1 MDNVEEF
8 GTISSMLI
16 GLEIATFLLNTG
28 RGLQAMMLGEA
39 CLIFLKSKELEKKT
53 CFLFTRTIKTI
64 MFTAACMASSYTSAE
79 RYAKELLDMYHAS
92 SDTIVEKRTINMI
105 TFELGKI
112 YQIQNE
118 FEKAKQ
124 YYQRAIDLTKSTADK
139 ETEAICYLA
148 LGGLSYSRSEYHKA
162 KRCYE
167 KAVAITVSYGDR
179 IREAIIYGNL
189 GRVVQSLGEYDKAE
203 KYYKKALE
211 IRKKTG
217 DREEEANDYGNLG
230 TLFYSLGEYEKA
242 KEYIERALAIRKEI
256 GDRKGEATDYGNL
269 GTLFQS
275 VGEYEKAKEYTE
287 KALAIRKEIGDRK
300 GEAADYGNLGTLFQ
314 SLGEYEKA
322 KEYTEKA
329 LAIRKE
335 IGDRKGEAAD
345 YGNLG
350 TLFQSLG
357 EYEKAKE
364 YTEKAL
370 AIRKE
375 IGDRN
380 GEATDYGNLGTLFQ
394 SLGEYGK
401 ANEYIE
407 KALAIRKKIGDR
419 KGEAAHYGNL
429 GTLFQSLGE
438 YGKAKEYT
446 EEALAISKEIGD
458 RKGEAAHYG
467 NLGTLFQSLGEYE
480 KAKEYTE
487 EALAIRKE
495 IGDRVGEATDSGNL
509 GTLFRSL
516 GEYEKA
522 KEYTERALAITKE
535 IGYREREA
543 TDYGNLGRLFQSL
556 GKYGKAKEY
565 TEKALAI
572 RKEMGHREGEAADYR
587 NLGALFQSLGEYG
600 KAKEYTEKALAI
612 RKEIGNRKEEATDY
626 GILGSLLHFQG
637 ELDKAEVHFRK
648 AISICKVI
656 GHNMSEFQI
665 LCALTVL
672 KLAQSNFQ
680 EASSFLYRAIEI
692 FEKLR
697 DFVKDDDY
705 FKIAL
710 MEEHGAFPY
719 QILSKLLS
727 VSGKPEDFLYVEEL
741 RRARALSDLMR
752 AQYSANQPQFLQS
765 LFSIHDVIK
774 REANCSFLYLS
785 VDDKDV
791 RIWVL
796 KTSGGILFRR
806 KKRMDLT
813 DSFGNAG
820 SVSNLKEFFS
830 KSFRHFAILP
840 TENYEDRSLN
850 DGPVLALPHDVWRS
864 PPPHDETEVMERS
877 LRSFH
882 KIIIAPVADFLKE
895 PEIIIV
901 PDSCMYQVPF
911 AALLD
916 EGGRYLSDKF
926 RIRIVPSLTVLEV
939 IQDSPSNYHCK
950 TGALIVGEPE
960 VREVI
965 YRGEQM
971 ILDPLPGARKEAE
984 MIGKMLGVIPLLG
997 KDATK
1002 EAVLEQMKSV
1012 ALIHFAAHGNPDRG
1026 EIALSPVSTT
1036 NSTPQEEEYLL
1047 TMADVSK
1054 VQLRAKL
1061 VVLSCCHSGCG
1072 EIKVEGV
1079 IGIARAFLGSGAR
1092 SVLVARWALDDEST
1106 EQFMKCF
1113 YEHLFRGESAS
1124 ESLHEVRK
1132 WMRGNPK
1139 YSEVKKW
1146 ATFMLIGDNVTL
1158 R

>member
-16 GLEIATFLLNTG
+16 GVEIATFLLNTG

-53 CFLFTRTIKTI
+53 CFLFIRTIKSI
-64 MFTAACMASSYTSAE
+64 MFKAACMASSYTSAE
-79 RYAKELLDMYHAS
+79 RYAKELLVMYHAS
-92 SDTIVEKRTINMI
+92 SDTIVEERTINII

-139 ETEAICYLA
+139 ETEAKCYLA

-179 IREAIIYGNL
+179 IMEAIIYGNL

-275 VGEYEKAKEYTE
+275 LGEYRKAKEYTE
-287 KALAIRKEIGDRK
+287 KALAIRKEIGDRE

-350 TLFQSLG
+350 TLFHSLG

-364 YTEKAL
+364 YTKKAL

-375 IGDRN
+375 IGDRE
-380 GEATDYGNLGTLFQ
+380 GEATD
-394 SLGEYGK
+394 
-401 ANEYIE
+401 
-407 KALAIRKKIGDR
+407 
-419 KGEAAHYGNL
+419 YGNL

-741 RRARALSDLMR
+741 RRARALADLMR

-850 DGPVLALPHDVWRS
+850 DRPVLALPHDVWRS

-916 EGGRYLSDKF
+916 EGGRYLSEKF
-926 RIRIVPSLTVLEV
+926 RMRVVPSLTVLKV
-939 IQDSPSNYHCK
+939 IQDSPSSYHSK

-960 VREVI
+960 VSKVI
-965 YRGEQM
+965 YRGKQM
-971 ILDPLPGARKEAE
+971 ILCSLPAARKEAE

-1061 VVLSCCHSGCG
+1061 VVLSCCHSGRG

-1092 SVLVARWALDDEST
+1092 SVLVARWDVDDEST

>member
-53 CFLFTRTIKTI
+53 CFLFIRTIKMI
-64 MFTAACMASSYTSAE
+64 MFKAACMASSYTSAE

-92 SDTIVEKRTINMI
+92 GDTIEEGKM
-105 TFELGKI
+105 TFKLGKI
-112 YQIQNE
+112 YESQNE
-118 FEKAKQ
+118 FEKAKK
-124 YYQRAIDLTKSTADK
+124 YYQKAIDVTECTADK
-139 ETEAICYLA
+139 QTRGKCYFA
-148 LGGLSYSRSEYHKA
+148 MGHLSYSRSEYHKA
-162 KRCYE
+162 KKYFE
-167 KAVAITVSYGDR
+167 NALAITVSYGDR
-179 IREAIIYGNL
+179 IREATIYGNL
-189 GRVVQSLGEYDKAE
+189 GTVVQSLGEYDKAE
-203 KYYKKALE
+203 KYYRKALE

-217 DREEEANDYGNLG
+217 DRE
-230 TLFYSLGEYEKA
+230 
-242 KEYIERALAIRKEI
+242 
-256 GDRKGEATDYGNL
+256 
-269 GTLFQS
+269 
-275 VGEYEKAKEYTE
+275 
-287 KALAIRKEIGDRK
+287 
-300 GEAADYGNLGTLFQ
+300 GEAADYGNLGTLFH

-350 TLFQSLG
+350 TLFHSLG
-357 EYEKAKE
+357 EYGKAKEYTEKALAIRKEIGDREGEAADYGNLGTLFHSLAEYEKAKE

-375 IGDRN
+375 IGDRK
-380 GEATDYGNLGTLFQ
+380 GEAADYGNLGTLFH
-394 SLGEYGK
+394 SLGEYEK
-401 ANEYIE
+401 AKEYTE
-407 KALAIRKKIGDR
+407 KALAIKMEIGDR
-419 KGEAAHYGNL
+419 KGEAACYGNL

-741 RRARALSDLMR
+741 RRARALADLMR

-850 DGPVLALPHDVWRS
+850 DRPVLALPHDVWRS

-916 EGGRYLSDKF
+916 EGGRYLSEKF
-926 RIRIVPSLTVLEV
+926 RMRVVPSLTVLKV
-939 IQDSPSNYHCK
+939 IQDSPSSYHSK

-960 VREVI
+960 VSKVI
-965 YRGEQM
+965 YRGKQM
-971 ILDPLPGARKEAE
+971 ILCSLPAARKEAE

-1036 NSTPQEEEYLL
+1036 KNTPQEEEYLL
-1047 TMADVSK
+1047 TMAEVSK

-1061 VVLSCCHSGCG
+1061 VVLSCCHSGRG

>member
-1 MDNVEEF
+1 M
-8 GTISSMLI
+8 
-16 GLEIATFLLNTG
+16 
-28 RGLQAMMLGEA
+28 
-39 CLIFLKSKELEKKT
+39 C
-53 CFLFTRTIKTI
+53 
-64 MFTAACMASSYTSAE
+64 
-79 RYAKELLDMYHAS
+79 HAS
-92 SDTIVEKRTINMI
+92 GDTIEEGKM
-105 TFELGKI
+105 TFKLGKI
-112 YQIQNE
+112 YESQNE
-118 FEKAKQ
+118 FEKAKK
-124 YYQRAIDLTKSTADK
+124 YYQKAIDVTECTADK
-139 ETEAICYLA
+139 QTRGKCYFA
-148 LGGLSYSRSEYHKA
+148 MGHLSYSRSEYHKA
-162 KRCYE
+162 KKYFE
-167 KAVAITVSYGDR
+167 NALAIIVSDGDR
-179 IREAIIYGNL
+179 IREAIMYGNL
-189 GRVVQSLGEYDKAE
+189 GTVVQSIGEYDKAE

-217 DREEEANDYGNLG
+217 DRE
-230 TLFYSLGEYEKA
+230 
-242 KEYIERALAIRKEI
+242 
-256 GDRKGEATDYGNL
+256 
-269 GTLFQS
+269 
-275 VGEYEKAKEYTE
+275 
-287 KALAIRKEIGDRK
+287 

-350 TLFQSLG
+350 TLFHSLG

-375 IGDRN
+375 IGDRK
-380 GEATDYGNLGTLFQ
+380 GEAADYGNLGTLFH
-394 SLGEYGK
+394 SL
-401 ANEYIE
+401 
-407 KALAIRKKIGDR
+407 
-419 KGEAAHYGNL
+419 
-429 GTLFQSLGE
+429 
-438 YGKAKEYT
+438 
-446 EEALAISKEIGD
+446 
-458 RKGEAAHYG
+458 
-467 NLGTLFQSLGEYE
+467 
-480 KAKEYTE
+480 
-487 EALAIRKE
+487 
-495 IGDRVGEATDSGNL
+495 
-509 GTLFRSL
+509 
-516 GEYEKA
+516 
-522 KEYTERALAITKE
+522 
-535 IGYREREA
+535 
-543 TDYGNLGRLFQSL
+543 
-556 GKYGKAKEY
+556 
-565 TEKALAI
+565 
-572 RKEMGHREGEAADYR
+572 
-587 NLGALFQSLGEYG
+587 
-600 KAKEYTEKALAI
+600 
-612 RKEIGNRKEEATDY
+612 
-626 GILGSLLHFQG
+626 G
-637 ELDKAEVHFRK
+637 ELDKAEVHLSK
-648 AISICKVI
+648 ALSICKAI
-656 GHNMSEFQI
+656 GHNMNEFKT
-665 LCALTVL
+665 LCGLTVL

-680 EASSFLYRAIEI
+680 EAFSYLLRTIEK

-697 DFVKDDDY
+697 HFVKDNDY
-705 FKIAL
+705 FKISL
-710 MEEHGAFPY
+710 LEEHGAFPY
-719 QILSKLLS
+719 KILSKLVS
-727 VSGKPEDFLYVEEL
+727 VSGNPEDSLYVEEL
-741 RRARALSDLMR
+741 RRARALADLMT
-752 AQYSANQPQFLQS
+752 AQYSAKQPQFSGDPQLA
-765 LFSIHDVIK
+765 LFCIHDIIK
-774 REANCSFLYLS
+774 REANCTFVYLS
-785 VDDKDV
+785 VDDEDV

-796 KTSGGILFRR
+796 KTSGGIIFRR
-806 KKRMDLT
+806 KKGKDS

-820 SVSNLKEFFS
+820 SVPNLKVLFS
-830 KSFRHFAILP
+830 ESFRHFAIPP

-850 DGPVLALPHDVWRS
+850 DEPVLKLSGDVKRS
-864 PPPHDETEVMERS
+864 PPSHDETKDMKTC
-877 LRSFH
+877 LRLFH
-882 KIIIAPVADFLKE
+882 KIIIAPVADILKE

-916 EGGRYLSDKF
+916 EGGRCLSEKF
-926 RIRIVPSLTVLEV
+926 RIRIVPSLTVLKV
-939 IQDSPSNYHCK
+939 IQDSPSNYHSN

-965 YRGEQM
+965 YKEKQM

-1036 NSTPQEEEYLL
+1036 NNTPQEEEYLL

-1054 VQLRAKL
+1054 VKLRAKL

-1132 WMRGNPK
+1132 WMRGNSK

>member
-16 GLEIATFLLNTG
+16 GVEIATFLLNTG

-53 CFLFTRTIKTI
+53 CFLFIRTIKMI
-64 MFTAACMASSYTSAE
+64 MFKAACMASSYTSAE

-92 SDTIVEKRTINMI
+92 SDTIIEKRTINMI

-139 ETEAICYLA
+139 ETEAKCYLA

-275 VGEYEKAKEYTE
+275 LGEYRKAKEYTE
-287 KALAIRKEIGDRK
+287 KALAIRKEIGDRE
-300 GEAADYGNLGTLFQ
+300 GEAADYGNLGTLFH

-350 TLFQSLG
+350 TLLHSLA

-375 IGDRN
+375 IGDRE
-380 GEATDYGNLGTLFQ
+380 GEATD
-394 SLGEYGK
+394 
-401 ANEYIE
+401 
-407 KALAIRKKIGDR
+407 
-419 KGEAAHYGNL
+419 YGNL

-705 FKIAL
+705 SKIAL
-710 MEEHGAFPY
+710 MEKHGAFPY

-741 RRARALSDLMR
+741 RRARALADLMR

-916 EGGRYLSDKF
+916 EGGRYLSEKF
-926 RIRIVPSLTVLEV
+926 RMRVVPSLTVLKV
-939 IQDSPSNYHCK
+939 IQDSPSSYHSK

-960 VREVI
+960 VSKVI
-965 YRGEQM
+965 YRGKQM
-971 ILDPLPGARKEAE
+971 ILCSLPAARKEAE

-1012 ALIHFAAHGNPDRG
+1012 ALIHFAAHGDSERG

-1047 TMADVSK
+1047 MIAEVSK

-1061 VVLSCCHSGCG
+1061 VVLSCCHSGRG

>member
-1 MDNVEEF
+1 MDNVEELMETF
-8 GTISSMLI
+8 SMLI
-16 GLEIATFLLNTG
+16 GLVVATFFLNTG
-28 RGLQAMMLGEA
+28 RGLQAVMLGEE
-39 CLIFLKSKELEKKT
+39 CLNFLKSDELESKT
-53 CFLFTRTIKTI
+53 RFRLI
-64 MFTAACMASSYTSAE
+64 MEIYTLMFQAACMASNHTSAE
-79 RYAKELLDMYHAS
+79 RYAKELLDMCHAS
-92 SDTIVEKRTINMI
+92 GDTIEEGKM
-105 TFELGKI
+105 TFKLGKI
-112 YQIQNE
+112 YEGQNE

-124 YYQRAIDLTKSTADK
+124 YYQKAIDMTECTADK
-139 ETEAICYLA
+139 QTRGKCYFA
-148 LGGLSYSRSEYHKA
+148 MGHLSYSRSEYHKA
-162 KRCYE
+162 KRYFE
-167 KAVAITVSYGDR
+167 NALAITVSYGDR
-179 IREAIIYGNL
+179 IREATIYGNL
-189 GRVVQSLGEYDKAE
+189 GTVLQSLGEYGKAE

-217 DREEEANDYGNLG
+217 DRE
-230 TLFYSLGEYEKA
+230 
-242 KEYIERALAIRKEI
+242 
-256 GDRKGEATDYGNL
+256 
-269 GTLFQS
+269 
-275 VGEYEKAKEYTE
+275 
-287 KALAIRKEIGDRK
+287 

-335 IGDRKGEAAD
+335 IGDREGEAAD

-375 IGDRN
+375 IGDRE
-380 GEATDYGNLGTLFQ
+380 GEAADYGNLGTLFH
-394 SLGEYGK
+394 SL
-401 ANEYIE
+401 
-407 KALAIRKKIGDR
+407 
-419 KGEAAHYGNL
+419 
-429 GTLFQSLGE
+429 
-438 YGKAKEYT
+438 
-446 EEALAISKEIGD
+446 
-458 RKGEAAHYG
+458 
-467 NLGTLFQSLGEYE
+467 
-480 KAKEYTE
+480 
-487 EALAIRKE
+487 
-495 IGDRVGEATDSGNL
+495 
-509 GTLFRSL
+509 
-516 GEYEKA
+516 
-522 KEYTERALAITKE
+522 
-535 IGYREREA
+535 
-543 TDYGNLGRLFQSL
+543 
-556 GKYGKAKEY
+556 
-565 TEKALAI
+565 
-572 RKEMGHREGEAADYR
+572 
-587 NLGALFQSLGEYG
+587 
-600 KAKEYTEKALAI
+600 
-612 RKEIGNRKEEATDY
+612 
-626 GILGSLLHFQG
+626 G
-637 ELDKAEVHFRK
+637 ELDKAEVHLSK
-648 AISICKVI
+648 ALSICKAI
-656 GHNMSEFQI
+656 GHNMNEFKT
-665 LCALTVL
+665 LCGLTVL

-680 EASSFLYRAIEI
+680 EAFSYLLRTIEKL
-692 FEKLR
+692 EKLR
-697 DFVKDDDY
+697 HFVKDNDY
-705 FKIAL
+705 FKISL
-710 MEEHGAFPY
+710 LEEHGAFPY
-719 QILSKLLS
+719 QILSKLVS
-727 VSGKPEDFLYVEEL
+727 VSGNPEDSLYVEEL
-741 RRARALSDLMR
+741 RRARALADLMT
-752 AQYSANQPQFLQS
+752 AQYSAKQPQFSGDPQLA
-765 LFSIHDVIK
+765 LFSIHDIIK
-774 REANCSFLYLS
+774 REANCTFVYLS
-785 VDDKDV
+785 VDDEDV

-796 KTSGGILFRR
+796 ETSGGIIFRR
-806 KKRMDLT
+806 KKGKDS

-820 SVSNLKEFFS
+820 SLPNPKVLFS
-830 KSFRHFAILP
+830 ESFRHFAIPP
-840 TENYEDRSLN
+840 TDNYEDRSLN
-850 DGPVLALPHDVWRS
+850 DEPVRKLSGDVKRS
-864 PPPHDETEVMERS
+864 PPSHDETEDMKTC
-877 LRSFH
+877 LRLFH
-882 KIIIAPVADFLKE
+882 KIIIAPVADILKE

-916 EGGRYLSDKF
+916 EGGRYLSEKF
-926 RIRIVPSLTVLEV
+926 RIRVVPSLTVLKV
-939 IQDSPSNYHCK
+939 IQDSPSNYHSN

-965 YRGEQM
+965 YKGKQM

-1002 EAVLEQMKSV
+1002 ESVLEQMKSV

-1092 SVLVARWALDDEST
+1092 SVLVARWALDDELT

-1132 WMRGNPK
+1132 WMRGNSK

>member
-16 GLEIATFLLNTG
+16 GVEIATFLLNTG

-53 CFLFTRTIKTI
+53 CFLFIRTIKMI
-64 MFTAACMASSYTSAE
+64 MFKAACMASSYTSAE
-79 RYAKELLDMYHAS
+79 RYAKELLVMYHAS
-92 SDTIVEKRTINMI
+92 SDTIVEERTINII

-139 ETEAICYLA
+139 ETEAKCYLA

-242 KEYIERALAIRKEI
+242 KEYTEKALAIRKEI
-256 GDRKGEATDYGNL
+256 GDREGEAADYGNL

-275 VGEYEKAKEYTE
+275 LGEYGKAKEYTE
-287 KALAIRKEIGDRK
+287 KALAIRKEIGDREGEAADYGNLGTLFQSLGEYGKAKEYTEKAIAIRKEIGDRK
-300 GEAADYGNLGTLFQ
+300 GEAADYGNLGTLLYL
-314 SLGEYEKA
+314 LGEYEKT
-322 KEYTEKA
+322 KEYTERA

-335 IGDRKGEAAD
+335 IGDRE
-345 YGNLG
+345 
-350 TLFQSLG
+350 
-357 EYEKAKE
+357 
-364 YTEKAL
+364 
-370 AIRKE
+370 
-375 IGDRN
+375 
-380 GEATDYGNLGTLFQ
+380 GEATD
-394 SLGEYGK
+394 
-401 ANEYIE
+401 
-407 KALAIRKKIGDR
+407 
-419 KGEAAHYGNL
+419 YGNL

-741 RRARALSDLMR
+741 RRARALADLMR

-850 DGPVLALPHDVWRS
+850 DRPVLALPHDVWRS

-916 EGGRYLSDKF
+916 EGGRYLSEKF
-926 RIRIVPSLTVLEV
+926 RMRVVPSLTVLKV
-939 IQDSPSNYHCK
+939 IQDSPSSYHSK

-960 VREVI
+960 VSKVI
-965 YRGEQM
+965 YRGKQM
-971 ILDPLPGARKEAE
+971 ILCSLPAARKEAE

-1012 ALIHFAAHGNPDRG
+1012 ALIHFAAHGDPDRG

-1061 VVLSCCHSGCG
+1061 VVLSCCHSGRG

>member
-53 CFLFTRTIKTI
+53 CFLFIRTIKMI
-64 MFTAACMASSYTSAE
+64 MFKAACMASSYTSAE
-79 RYAKELLDMYHAS
+79 RYAKELLVMYHAS
-92 SDTIVEKRTINMI
+92 SDTIVEERTINII

-139 ETEAICYLA
+139 ETEAKCYLA

-275 VGEYEKAKEYTE
+275 LGEYRKAKEYTE
-287 KALAIRKEIGDRK
+287 KALAIRKEIGDREGEAADYGNLGTLFQSLGEYGKAKEYTEKAIAIRKEIGDRK
-300 GEAADYGNLGTLFQ
+300 GEAADYGNLGTLLY
-314 SLGEYEKA
+314 SLGEYEKT
-322 KEYTEKA
+322 KEYTERA

-335 IGDRKGEAAD
+335 IGDRE
-345 YGNLG
+345 
-350 TLFQSLG
+350 
-357 EYEKAKE
+357 
-364 YTEKAL
+364 
-370 AIRKE
+370 
-375 IGDRN
+375 
-380 GEATDYGNLGTLFQ
+380 GEATD
-394 SLGEYGK
+394 
-401 ANEYIE
+401 
-407 KALAIRKKIGDR
+407 
-419 KGEAAHYGNL
+419 YGNL

-741 RRARALSDLMR
+741 RRARALADLMR

-850 DGPVLALPHDVWRS
+850 DRPVLALPHDVWRS

-916 EGGRYLSDKF
+916 EGGRYLSEKF
-926 RIRIVPSLTVLEV
+926 RMRVVPSLTVLKV
-939 IQDSPSNYHCK
+939 IQDSPSSYHSK

-960 VREVI
+960 VSKVI
-965 YRGEQM
+965 YRGKQM
-971 ILDPLPGARKEAE
+971 ILCSLPAARKEAE

-1012 ALIHFAAHGNPDRG
+1012 ALIHFAAHGDSERG

-1047 TMADVSK
+1047 MIAEVSK

-1061 VVLSCCHSGCG
+1061 VVLSCCHSGRG

-1092 SVLVARWALDDEST
+1092 SVLVARWDVDDEST

>member
-16 GLEIATFLLNTG
+16 GVDVATFLLNTG

-53 CFLFTRTIKTI
+53 CFLFIRTIKMI
-64 MFTAACMASSYTSAE
+64 MFNAACMASSYTSAE
-79 RYAKELLDMYHAS
+79 RYAKELLVMYHAS
-92 SDTIVEKRTINMI
+92 SDTIVEERTINII

-139 ETEAICYLA
+139 ETEAKCYLA

-275 VGEYEKAKEYTE
+275 LGEYRKAKEYTE
-287 KALAIRKEIGDRK
+287 KALAIRKEIGDREGEAADYGNLGTLFQSLGEYGKAKEYTEKAIAIRKEIGDRK
-300 GEAADYGNLGTLFQ
+300 GEAADYGNLGTLLYL
-314 SLGEYEKA
+314 LGEYEKT
-322 KEYTEKA
+322 KEYTERA

-335 IGDRKGEAAD
+335 IGDRE
-345 YGNLG
+345 
-350 TLFQSLG
+350 
-357 EYEKAKE
+357 
-364 YTEKAL
+364 
-370 AIRKE
+370 
-375 IGDRN
+375 
-380 GEATDYGNLGTLFQ
+380 GEATD
-394 SLGEYGK
+394 
-401 ANEYIE
+401 
-407 KALAIRKKIGDR
+407 
-419 KGEAAHYGNL
+419 YGNL

-727 VSGKPEDFLYVEEL
+727 VSGNPEDSLYVEEL
-741 RRARALSDLMR
+741 RRARALADLMT
-752 AQYSANQPQFLQS
+752 AQYSAKQPQFSGDPQS
-765 LFSIHDVIK
+765 ALFYIHDIIK
-774 REANCSFLYLS
+774 REANCTFVYLS
-785 VDDKDV
+785 VDDEDV

-806 KKRMDLT
+806 KKGMDS

-820 SVSNLKEFFS
+820 SVPNPKVLFS
-830 KSFRHFAILP
+830 ESFRHFAILP

-850 DGPVLALPHDVWRS
+850 DEPVLKLSGDVRRS
-864 PPPHDETEVMERS
+864 PLSHDETEDMKTR
-877 LRSFH
+877 LRLFY
-882 KIIIAPVADFLKE
+882 KLIIAPVADLLKE

-916 EGGRYLSDKF
+916 EGGRYLSEKF
-926 RIRIVPSLTVLEV
+926 RMRVVPSLTVLKV
-939 IQDSPSNYHCK
+939 IQDSPSSYHSK

-960 VREVI
+960 VSKVI
-965 YRGEQM
+965 YRGKQM
-971 ILDPLPGARKEAE
+971 ILCSLPAARKEAE

-1036 NSTPQEEEYLL
+1036 NNTPQEEEYLL

-1061 VVLSCCHSGCG
+1061 VVLSCCHSGRG

>member
-53 CFLFTRTIKTI
+53 CFLFIRTIKMI
-64 MFTAACMASSYTSAE
+64 MFKAACMASSYTSAE
-79 RYAKELLDMYHAS
+79 RYAKELLVMYHAS
-92 SDTIVEKRTINMI
+92 SDTIVEERTINII

-139 ETEAICYLA
+139 ETEAKCYLA

-269 GTLFQS
+269 GTLFHS
-275 VGEYEKAKEYTE
+275 LGEYRKAKEYTE
-287 KALAIRKEIGDRK
+287 KALAIRKEIGDREGEAADYGNLGTLFQSLGEYGKAKEYTEKAIAIRKEIGDRK
-300 GEAADYGNLGTLFQ
+300 GEAADYGNLGTLLY
-314 SLGEYEKA
+314 SLGEYEKT
-322 KEYTEKA
+322 KEYTERA

-335 IGDRKGEAAD
+335 IGDRE
-345 YGNLG
+345 
-350 TLFQSLG
+350 
-357 EYEKAKE
+357 
-364 YTEKAL
+364 
-370 AIRKE
+370 
-375 IGDRN
+375 
-380 GEATDYGNLGTLFQ
+380 GEATD
-394 SLGEYGK
+394 
-401 ANEYIE
+401 
-407 KALAIRKKIGDR
+407 
-419 KGEAAHYGNL
+419 YGNL

-741 RRARALSDLMR
+741 RRARALADLMR

-850 DGPVLALPHDVWRS
+850 DRPVLALPHDVWRS

-916 EGGRYLSDKF
+916 EGGRYLSEKF
-926 RIRIVPSLTVLEV
+926 RMRVVPSLTVLKV
-939 IQDSPSNYHCK
+939 IQDSPSSYHSK

-960 VREVI
+960 VSKVI
-965 YRGEQM
+965 YRGKQM
-971 ILDPLPGARKEAE
+971 ILCSLPAARKEAE

>member
-16 GLEIATFLLNTG
+16 GVDIATFLLNTG

-53 CFLFTRTIKTI
+53 CFLFIRTIKMI
-64 MFTAACMASSYTSAE
+64 MFKAACMASSYTSAE
-79 RYAKELLDMYHAS
+79 RYAKELLVMYHAS
-92 SDTIVEKRTINMI
+92 SDTIVEERTINII

-139 ETEAICYLA
+139 ETEAKCYLA

-275 VGEYEKAKEYTE
+275 LGEYRKAKEYTE
-287 KALAIRKEIGDRK
+287 KALAIRKEIGDREGEAADYGNLGTLFQSLGEYGKAKEYTEKAIAIRKEIGDRK
-300 GEAADYGNLGTLFQ
+300 GEAADYGNLGTLLYL
-314 SLGEYEKA
+314 LGEYEKT
-322 KEYTEKA
+322 KEYTERA

-335 IGDRKGEAAD
+335 IGDRE
-345 YGNLG
+345 
-350 TLFQSLG
+350 
-357 EYEKAKE
+357 
-364 YTEKAL
+364 
-370 AIRKE
+370 
-375 IGDRN
+375 
-380 GEATDYGNLGTLFQ
+380 GEATD
-394 SLGEYGK
+394 
-401 ANEYIE
+401 
-407 KALAIRKKIGDR
+407 
-419 KGEAAHYGNL
+419 YGNL

-680 EASSFLYRAIEI
+680 EASSFLYRAIKI

-741 RRARALSDLMR
+741 RRARALADLMR

-850 DGPVLALPHDVWRS
+850 DRPVLALPHDVWRS

-916 EGGRYLSDKF
+916 EGGRYLSEKF
-926 RIRIVPSLTVLEV
+926 RMRVVPSLTVLKV
-939 IQDSPSNYHCK
+939 IQDSPSSYHSK

-960 VREVI
+960 VSKVI
-965 YRGEQM
+965 YRGKQM
-971 ILDPLPGARKEAE
+971 ILCSLPAARKEAE

-1047 TMADVSK
+1047 MIAEVSK

>member
-1 MDNVEEF
+1 MDNVEELMATF
-8 GTISSMLI
+8 SMFI
-16 GLEIATFLLNTG
+16 GLVVATFFLNTG
-28 RGLQAMMLGEA
+28 RGLQAVMLGEE
-39 CLIFLKSKELEKKT
+39 CLIFLKSNELKKKT
-53 CFLFTRTIKTI
+53 CFQFTMGINML
-64 MFTAACMASSYTSAE
+64 MFKAACMASSYTSAE

-92 SDTIVEKRTINMI
+92 SDTIVEERTINMI

-124 YYQRAIDLTKSTADK
+124 YYQRAIDLTKSTADE
-139 ETEAICYLA
+139 ETEAKCYLA

-162 KRCYE
+162 KRYYE

-179 IREAIIYGNL
+179 IREAIIYRNL

-242 KEYIERALAIRKEI
+242 KEYTERALAIRKEI

-275 VGEYEKAKEYTE
+275 LGEYGKAKEYTE

-322 KEYTEKA
+322 KEYTEK
-329 LAIRKE
+329 
-335 IGDRKGEAAD
+335 
-345 YGNLG
+345 
-350 TLFQSLG
+350 
-357 EYEKAKE
+357 
-364 YTEKAL
+364 
-370 AIRKE
+370 
-375 IGDRN
+375 
-380 GEATDYGNLGTLFQ
+380 
-394 SLGEYGK
+394 
-401 ANEYIE
+401 
-407 KALAIRKKIGDR
+407 
-419 KGEAAHYGNL
+419 
-429 GTLFQSLGE
+429 
-438 YGKAKEYT
+438 
-446 EEALAISKEIGD
+446 
-458 RKGEAAHYG
+458 
-467 NLGTLFQSLGEYE
+467 
-480 KAKEYTE
+480 
-487 EALAIRKE
+487 ALAIRKE

-556 GKYGKAKEY
+556 G
-565 TEKALAI
+565 
-572 RKEMGHREGEAADYR
+572 
-587 NLGALFQSLGEYG
+587 EYG

-612 RKEIGNRKEEATDY
+612 RKEIGDRKGEAADYGNLGTLFHSLGEYEKAKEYTEKALAIRKEIGDREGEAADY
-626 GILGSLLHFQG
+626 GNLGSLFHSLG
-637 ELDKAEVHFRK
+637 ELDKAEVHLSK
-648 AISICKVI
+648 ALSICKAI
-656 GHNMSEFQI
+656 GHNMNEFKT
-665 LCALTVL
+665 LCGLTVL

-680 EASSFLYRAIEI
+680 EAFSYLSRTIEK

-697 DFVKDDDY
+697 HFVKDNDY
-705 FKIAL
+705 FKISL
-710 MEEHGAFPY
+710 LEEHGAFPY
-719 QILSKLLS
+719 KILSKLVS
-727 VSGKPEDFLYVEEL
+727 VSGNPEDSLYVEEL
-741 RRARALSDLMR
+741 RRARALADLMT
-752 AQYSANQPQFLQS
+752 AQYSAKQPQFSGDPQLA

-774 REANCSFLYLS
+774 REANCTFVYLS
-785 VDDKDV
+785 VDDEDV
-791 RIWVL
+791 WIWIL
-796 KTSGGILFRR
+796 KTSGQILFRR
-806 KKRMDLT
+806 KKGMDS

-820 SVSNLKEFFS
+820 SVPNPKVLFS
-830 KSFRHFAILP
+830 ESFRHFAILP

-850 DGPVLALPHDVWRS
+850 DEPVLKLSGDVRRS
-864 PPPHDETEVMERS
+864 PLSHDETEDMKTR
-877 LRSFH
+877 LRLFYEL
-882 KIIIAPVADFLKE
+882 IIAPVADLLKE

-916 EGGRYLSDKF
+916 EGGRYLSEKF
-926 RIRIVPSLTVLEV
+926 RMRVVPSLTVLKV
-939 IQDSPSNYHCK
+939 IQDSPSNYHSN

-965 YRGEQM
+965 YKGKQM

-1132 WMRGNPK
+1132 WMRGNPN